1 LFASFSAAAG
11 FDSPPLPPPQS
22 GLPGAGFWAGWWP
35 WCINTPP
42 RPVRA
47 APEDGGGDATEEVTG
62 L

>member
-1 LFASFSAAAG
+1 
-11 FDSPPLPPPQS
+11 
-22 GLPGAGFWAGWWP
+22 LPGAGFWAGWWP